1 MNANEKIISLFTT
14 RVRELLIRFDEIK
27 KENTDLYA
35 MLDEKE
41 KEIQQLNNRI
51 EEFQKENK
59 NLRMAGMLKV
69 TSGNVEDAK
78 KEVASLIKEVN
89 KCITLLCG

>member
-1 MNANEKIISLFTT
+1 MNANEKVISLFTT
-14 RVRELLIRFDEIK
+14 RVRELLLRFEDIK
-27 KENTDLYA
+27 KENADLYA

-41 KEIQQLNNRI
+41 KEIQCLNDRLA
-51 EEFQKENK
+51 EFQKENDT
-59 NLRMAGMLKV
+59 LRMAGMLKV

-78 KEVASLIKEVN
+78 KKVATLIKEVD

>member
-1 MNANEKIISLFTT
+1 MNANEKVISLFTT
-14 RVRELLIRFDEIK
+14 RIRELLIRFEDMK

-41 KEIQQLNNRI
+41 KEIQRLNDRL
-51 EEFQKENK
+51 EEFQKENN

-78 KEVASLIKEVN
+78 KKVASLIKEVD